1 MKLIAHLHAAAKRRR
16 ARIVLAEA
24 EDERV
29 LRAAAYLERHGLAH
43 PVLLGDPDRIARLLK
58 KEGLRFHGE
67 VHNFSQLD
75 AAGQHAFAAEMAR
88 RRHGKLTE
96 DDALALL
103 RKDTKYFAAMLV
115 AMGQA
120 DGYVAGNR
128 CPTADTVRPALQ
140 LLDQAHRFAS
150 SYFILRFAGKRYFFA
165 DVALNPDPTAEQL
178 ATIAIDTAQNA
189 RRFGYEPRVAFL
201 SFSTKGS
208 ARHPLVAKVVKAVAL
223 ARRRAPDLLLDG
235 ELQFD
240 AAFVPSVAR
249 RKAPDSPLKGAANVF
264 IFPDLNSGNIAYKIA
279 QRMAGADAVGPI
291 LQGLDAPVN
300 DLSRG
305 CSWEDIVNVVA
316 ITALQAGSLVTAPVR
331 TAARGAGVTR

>member
-1 MKLIAHLHAAAKRRR
+1 MRLIAKVHAAAKKAE

-29 LRAAAYLERHGLAH
+29 LKAAEYLEQHALAH
-43 PVLLGDPDRIARLLK
+43 PILIGNKERL
-58 KEGLRFHGE
+58 ERMIDCAGFAITSDIHD
-67 VHNFSQLD
+67 FSTLD

-96 DDALALL
+96 QEALALL
-103 RKDTKYFAAMLV
+103 KKDTKYFAAMLV
-115 AMGQA
+115 AMHQA
-120 DGYVAGNR
+120 DGYVAGNQ

-140 LLDQAHRFAS
+140 LLDQGHRFAS
-150 SYFILRFAGKRYFFA
+150 SYFILRFEGKRYFFA
-165 DVALNPDPTAEQL
+165 DVALNPDPTPAQL
-178 ATIAIDTAQNA
+178 ATIGIDTAHSAQ
-189 RRFGYEPRVAFL
+189 RFGFEPRVAFL

-208 ARHPLVAKVVKAVAL
+208 ARHPLVEKVQQAVAI
-223 ARRRAPDLLLDG
+223 AKRRAPELILDG

-240 AAFVPSVAR
+240 AAFVPSIAR
-249 RKAPDSPLKGAANVF
+249 YKAPGSPVRGAANVF

-279 QRMAGADAVGPI
+279 QRMAGADAIGPI
-291 LQGLDAPVN
+291 MQGLDAPVN

-316 ITALQAGSLVTAPVR
+316 ITAIQAGNLEVER
-331 TAARGAGVTR
+331 